1 MSGARISQQ
10 RLLWLCAG
18 TLNHK
23 RHSIIG
29 CGIPSLSTSAG
40 EVNQISIGC
49 IAAGLLSSSCDRPFL
64 RSLVLCYCCF
74 FEAEKSL
81 LRCVVNSNSTSH
93 LFPAS
98 IFYDQTATIRLL
110 HRQSRSIAYQELTHS
125 STTSPRSRAALHVIH
140 RDTSVLDSTLIVL
153 SSHGAFLKA
162 GGLNRSPTVIGVC
175 YLKVV

>member
-1 MSGARISQQ
+1 MRGARISQQ

-98 IFYDQTATIRLL
+98 IFYDQTALRLL
-110 HRQSRSIAYQELTHS
+110 HCQSRSIAYQELTHS
-125 STTSPRSRAALHVIH
+125 SSTYPRSRAAIHIIH
-140 RDTSVLDSTLIVL
+140 RDTSPIDSILIVL
-153 SSHGAFLKA
+153 SSHGAFLNA
-162 GGLNRSPTVIGVC
+162 GGLNRSPTVVDVC
-175 YLKVV
+175 YPKFI